1 MKVLAPA
8 KLNLFLKV
16 INKKNDGYHN
26 ICTGVTFLN
35 LYDEIDIFLS
45 KKNSI
50 VYSGPFAPRKG
61 YFTNDILKKLLKFLY
76 IKKKDRFFVTIKVK
90 KNIPTGSG
98 LGSASAC
105 VAAVIRGLRELK
117 LFTQLINKKNLA
129 QIGAD
134 IPMCL
139 KSQDCI
145 AKGIGEKI
153 SFTKMFPKYCFVL
166 IKPNLSFSTK
176 KIYAKI
182 KKTQKKSKFILPKYF
197 NHMNLEN
204 DFKDILFD
212 NSLVI
217 RSLIKDLS
225 ILKNVEFVQMTGT
238 GSCCYA
244 AFKNIYDAKN
254 GLKKIK
260 SKYGNYWSLVAE
272 NKFSF

>member
-16 INKKNDGYHN
+16 INKRNNGYHN
-26 ICTGVTFLN
+26 ICTGATFLN
-35 LYDEIDIFLS
+35 LCDEIDISLS

-61 YFTNDILKKLLKFLY
+61 YFANDILKKLLKFLY
-76 IKKKDRFFVTIKVK
+76 TKKKERFFVKIKVK

-105 VAAVIRGLRELK
+105 AAALIRGLKELK
-117 LFTQLINKKNLA
+117 LFTQLINKNNLA
-129 QIGAD
+129 LIGAD

-145 AKGIGEKI
+145 VKGIGEKI

-176 KIYAKI
+176 KIYSKLGKNRN
-182 KKTQKKSKFILPKYF
+182 KKKFILPKYF
-197 NHMNLEN
+197 NHKNLEN
-204 DFKDILFD
+204 DFKNISLD

-217 RSLIKDLS
+217 RNLINDLS
-225 ILKNVEFVQMTGT
+225 KLKNAEFVQMTGT

-244 AFKNIYDAKN
+244 AFRNIYDAKN
-254 GLKKIK
+254 GLKKMK
-260 SKYGNYWSLVAE
+260 NKYNNYWSLAVE